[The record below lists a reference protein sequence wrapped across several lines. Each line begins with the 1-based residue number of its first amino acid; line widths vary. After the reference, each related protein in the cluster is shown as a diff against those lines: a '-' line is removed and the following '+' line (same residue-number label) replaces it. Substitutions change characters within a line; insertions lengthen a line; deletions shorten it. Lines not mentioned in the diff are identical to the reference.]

1 MGNYGSVNVPG
12 VSGPE
17 LEAVRAIANSALEK
31 ANEAL
36 EGGGGSECVL
46 KITFDADFAG
56 QQYTVTDGAGDTK
69 TGTVPEGLV
78 DSVSVKNCNTEYTV
92 SASTAS
98 GEQYSATVTTGAY
111 FGQYEVT
118 LAVFTAIITV
128 TTAPGAE
135 AKAVLGGSTY
145 TATANG
151 SGVAAISVKK
161 AGKYTVSATI
171 SGKTSASVFCY
182 LIYRK
187 VSKYLIERYE
197 AGKKK
202 DEQLKTTLDQVS
214 KYPEYRAQS
223 LRVQKE
229 LQTEIDALHSA
240 QSEQI
245 ERLKKMEDDMT
256 RRERNRLRDRLLQSY
271 RYYTDPACN
280 PAGTW
285 NTMEAEAFWE
295 MFSDYEDVGGN
306 GYIHSV
312 VQPAMNKLKIVN
324 IDEPI
329 PGRTRPGSG
338 GDKVQ

>member
-36 EGGGGSECVL
+36 EGGGGSGCVL
-46 KITFDADFAG
+46 KITFDAEFAG
-56 QQYTVTDGAGDTK
+56 QEYTVTDGAGDTK
-69 TGTVPEGLV
+69 TGTVPESLV

-118 LAVFTAIITV
+118 LAVFTATITV
-128 TTAPGAE
+128 TTAPSAE

-171 SGKTSASVFCY
+171 SGKTSASVE
-182 LIYRK
+182 
-187 VSKYLIERYE
+187 VNVTE
-197 AGKKK
+197 AGENYTATVKIPIAAIPSQGESLTYVRRLQQRRA
-202 DEQLKTTLDQVS
+202 DTGRHDQRHQRGQLQ
-214 KYPEYRAQS
+214 RQ
-223 LRVQKE
+223 
-229 LQTEIDALHSA
+229 LHSEA
-240 QSEQI
+240 RLPVERRHDHRQDRGVEHCQGCWFSEPQSDFAVA
-245 ERLKKMEDDMT
+245 ERRFAYRLCHCDPCG
-256 RRERNRLRDRLLQSY
+256 RRCDY
-271 RYYTDPACN
+271 RHVRRPRCRQR
-280 PAGTW
+280 
-285 NTMEAEAFWE
+285 
-295 MFSDYEDVGGN
+295 VGQRQQGKR
-306 GYIHSV
+306 HR
-312 VQPAMNKLKIVN
+312 A
-324 IDEPI
+324 
-329 PGRTRPGSG
+329 R
-338 GDKVQ
+338 